1 MTIGITI
8 FSSFGY
14 DHITM
19 FQWVD
24 MHVKQQSHCIASN
37 KLRKF
42 TKINIIST
50 HNNKLTRALL
60 FSCNVMY
67 SSIFWITQNERIYH
81 LMSRIRKNE
90 IDMYINLCV
99 CKITYLYIIMTN
111 SPVIDKR
118 KCRITLS
125 FISSFV
131 SWVFYP
137 ITVKWIVRNATN
149 VYLLQKRNPADIV
162 SLA

>member
-50 HNNKLTRALL
+50 HNNKLIRALL

-67 SSIFWITQNERIYH
+67 TSIFGITQNEHIYH
-81 LMSRIRKNE
+81 LMSRVRRNE
-90 IDMYINLCV
+90 IDMYMNLWF
-99 CKITYLYIIMTN
+99 CKITYLYIITTYFYN
-111 SPVIDKR
+111 TFFKYWSIKAKYRVTER
-118 KCRITLS
+118 KKWST
-125 FISSFV
+125 ISE
-131 SWVFYP
+131 
-137 ITVKWIVRNATN
+137 
-149 VYLLQKRNPADIV
+149 LC
-162 SLA
+162 

>member
-1 MTIGITI
+1 
-8 FSSFGY
+8 
-14 DHITM
+14 
-19 FQWVD
+19 

-50 HNNKLTRALL
+50 HNNKLIRALL

-67 SSIFWITQNERIYH
+67 TSIFGITQNEHIYH
-81 LMSRIRKNE
+81 LMSRVRRNE
-90 IDMYINLCV
+90 IDMYMNLCV
-99 CKITYLYIIMTN
+99 CKITYLYIIMTERI
-111 SPVIDKR
+111 PVIDKR

-125 FISSFV
+125 FMWSFII
-131 SWVFYP
+131 WIFYP
-137 ITVKWIVRNATN
+137 ITVKRIVRNATN
-149 VYLLQKRNPADIV
+149 VYLLQKPNPADIV